1 MNRHAVILVA
11 LVQLAASCVA
21 PRHHVQTAVSLERQ
35 AETALAAGDQERALS
50 LYLQAAEH
58 WRGVG
63 NHKIY
68 AATLDSIARIHK
80 NRGDFDLA
88 VDAWQMALGV
98 AKYAK
103 DTDTVLRTLANLGIA
118 HSAWGRYG
126 EALTFYEESL
136 ALAETLKHDASI
148 ARIHNNIGTVYR
160 YQGKLEEA
168 LERFRKALAIDRRL
182 RDEGAIAARMANVGT
197 VYMDR
202 GDYEQARKHYETAL
216 AAARKLGDEDKIAVR
231 LNNMGAASYSLGDYE
246 AALKY
251 YREALEL
258 HDKLGQ
264 RHEAATVLSN
274 MGSAYW
280 YLERYGDA
288 EQALSRS
295 IEIKESLRKGA
306 TGDIRR
312 DYLASQIDTYE
323 WLTSTHVRAG
333 AFEKG
338 LLAADSSRA
347 KYLVDQLLSAG
358 KDAKLSDPKALTT
371 GYLQQLARDAAVVY
385 FANVGWNHL
394 LRFVATTDG
403 VTATEI
409 DTTSML
415 ARLAPADGRGDATS
429 LKGNRDALATA
440 ITAYRE
446 LLASVRPA
454 DDAERD
460 RQARILFDALL
471 GDDRALTSRSHLVFV
486 PDGSLAFLPFETL
499 RTKRGYL
506 IEDRLV
512 TYTPSLAV
520 AELIRHRQTAGGKHA
535 VLAMGGAVYNET
547 AQQEPAE
554 KLPRGHI
561 AWDAQRRQARGLALT
576 ETYAGLGYGT
586 FADLPGTR
594 REVNGIAR
602 IVPGTNVLLG
612 PSVTEARIK
621 RMSRD
626 GELANYRTL
635 HFATHGIAL
644 PETPSLSALVLSRT
658 KKAME
663 GEDGFLTMAEIGKLR
678 IDAEQVVLSAC
689 DTGLGKLYA
698 GEGVVGLTQAF
709 FVAGARAVAVSLWE
723 VPDDSTAE
731 LMLSA
736 YDTMQTKGRSF
747 AQAMAEAKRALING
761 RVGGGRFSRPYYW
774 APFVHYGSWSAGAQS
789 R

>member
-1 MNRHAVILVA
+1 MNRAVILVA
-11 LVQLAASCVA
+11 LMQLATGCTF
-21 PRHHVQTAVSLERQ
+21 PQRHIETAVSLERQ
-35 AETALAAGDQERALS
+35 AESALAAGDQERALS

-58 WRGVG
+58 WRSVG

-88 VDAWQMALGV
+88 VDAWQMALSV

-103 DTDTVLRTLANLGIA
+103 DTDTVLRTLANLGIV
-118 HSAWGRYG
+118 HSAWGRYD
-126 EALTFYEESL
+126 EALQFYEESL
-136 ALAETLKHDASI
+136 ELAQTLKHDASI
-148 ARIHNNIGTVYR
+148 ARLHNNIGTVYR
-160 YQGKLEEA
+160 YQGKLDEA
-168 LERFRKALAIDRRL
+168 LARFQKALAIDRRL
-182 RDEGAIAARMANVGT
+182 GDEGAIAARMANIGT

-202 GDYEQARKHYETAL
+202 GDYAQARKHYETAL
-216 AAARKLGDEDKIAVR
+216 AAARKVGDEDKIAVR

-246 AALKY
+246 GALNF

-258 HDKLGQ
+258 HNKLGQ

-280 YLERYGDA
+280 YLERYGEA
-288 EQALSRS
+288 EQALVRS
-295 IEIKESLRKGA
+295 IDIKESLRKGA

-347 KYLVDQLLSAG
+347 KYLTDQLLSAG
-358 KDAKLSDPKALTT
+358 KQSTLSDPKALTK
-371 GYLQQLARDAAVVY
+371 GYLKELGKDAAVVY
-385 FANVGWNHL
+385 FANVGWNKL

-415 ARLAPADGRGDATS
+415 ARLAPGAGRGDAKS
-429 LKGNRDALATA
+429 LKGNRDALANA
-440 ITAYRE
+440 IMAYRE
-446 LLASVRPA
+446 LLTSIEPA

-460 RQARILFDALL
+460 RQARIFFDVLL
-471 GDDRALTSRSHLVFV
+471 SDDRALTSRSRLVVV

-499 RTKRGYL
+499 RTKKGYL

-520 AELIRHRQTAGGKHA
+520 AELVRHRQAPHGKHP
-535 VLAMGGAVYNET
+535 VLAVGGAVYAPKTEKDRV
-547 AQQEPAE
+547 AQ
-554 KLPRGHI
+554 LPRGQV
-561 AWDAQRRQARGLALT
+561 AWDARRRQARGLVLT
-576 ETYAGLGYGT
+576 DTYAELGYGS

-594 REVNGIAR
+594 NEVNGIAR
-602 IVPGTNVLLG
+602 IVPDTNVLLG

-621 RMSRD
+621 RMSRE
-626 GELANYRTL
+626 GALASYRML

-644 PETPSLSALVLSRT
+644 PETPSLSALVLSQT

-663 GEDGFLTMAEIGKLR
+663 GEDGFLTMAEIAKLR

-698 GEGVVGLTQAF
+698 GEGVVGLTQSF

-723 VPDDSTAE
+723 VADDSTAE

-736 YDTMQTKGRSF
+736 YDTMQTKGLSF
-747 AQAMAEAKRALING
+747 AQAMAEAKRGLITG
-761 RVGGGRFSRPYYW
+761 RLGGGRFSRPYYW
-774 APFVHYGSWSAGAQS
+774 APFVHYGSWSAGARS

>member
-1 MNRHAVILVA
+1 MFRHAVMVVA
-11 LVQLAASCVA
+11 LAAGCALPKHRVES
-21 PRHHVQTAVSLERQ
+21 AVSFERQ
-35 AETALAAGDQERALS
+35 AEAALAAGDQERALS

-103 DTDTVLRTLANLGIA
+103 ETDTVLRTLANLGIA
-118 HSAWGRYG
+118 HSAWGRYD
-126 EALTFYEESL
+126 EALKFYEESL
-136 ALAETLKHDASI
+136 QLAETLKHDASI
-148 ARIHNNIGTVYR
+148 ARLHNNIGTVYR
-160 YQGKLEEA
+160 YQGKLDDA
-168 LERFRKALAIDRRL
+168 LERFQKALKIDRRL
-182 RDEGAIAARMANVGT
+182 RDEGAIAARLANIGT

-202 GDYEQARKHYETAL
+202 GEYAKARKQFETAL

-231 LNNMGAASYSLGDYE
+231 LNNVGAASYSLGDYE
-246 AALKY
+246 GALKH
-251 YREALEL
+251 YREALEI
-258 HDKLGQ
+258 HNKLGQ

-280 YLERYGDA
+280 YLERYGEA
-288 EQALSRS
+288 EEVLSRS
-295 IEIKESLRKGA
+295 IDIKESLRKGA

-323 WLTSTHVRAG
+323 WLTSTYVRAG
-333 AFEKG
+333 SFDKA
-338 LLAADSSRA
+338 LAAADSSRA
-347 KYLVDQLLSAG
+347 KYLTDQLLGAG
-358 KDAKLSDPKALTT
+358 KELGEPKALTE
-371 GYLQQLARDAAVVY
+371 GYLKQLGSDTAVVY
-385 FANVGWNHL
+385 FANVGWNQL
-394 LRFVATTDG
+394 LRFVATADG

-409 DTTSML
+409 DTTAML
-415 ARLAPADGRGDATS
+415 ARLAPSGETDATS
-429 LKGNRDALATA
+429 LKGNRDALANA
-440 ITAYRE
+440 IKAYRE
-446 LLASVRPA
+446 LVISVAPA

-460 RQARILFDALL
+460 RQARVFYDSLL
-471 GDDRALTSRSHLVFV
+471 GDARALTSRSHLVFV

-499 RTKRGYL
+499 RSKKGYL

-520 AELIRHRQTAGGKHA
+520 AELIRHRKKADSKHA
-535 VLAMGGAVYNET
+535 VLAMGGAEYEEMTET
-547 AQQEPAE
+547 KPVAE
-554 KLPRGHI
+554 ASRGQS
-561 AWDAQRRQARGLALT
+561 AWDGRRRQERGLVLT
-576 ETYAGLGYGT
+576 ETYAELGYGS
-586 FADLPGTR
+586 FSNLPGTR
-594 REVNGIAR
+594 KEVDGIAR
-602 IVPGTNVLLG
+602 IVSDTKVLLG
-612 PSVTEARIK
+612 SSVTETHIK

-626 GELANYRTL
+626 GELAKYRTL

-644 PETPSLSALVLSRT
+644 PETPSLSALVLSQT
-658 KKAME
+658 AKARE
-663 GEDGFLTMAEIGKLR
+663 GDDGFLTMAEIAKLR

-689 DTGLGKLYA
+689 ETGLGKLYA
-698 GEGVVGLTQAF
+698 GEGVVGLTQSF

-723 VPDDSTAE
+723 VADDSTAE

-747 AQAMAEAKRALING
+747 AQAMADAKRGLIK
-761 RVGGGRFSRPYYW
+761 GGRFSRPYYW
-774 APFVHYGSWSAGAQS
+774 APFVHYGSWS

>member
-1 MNRHAVILVA
+1 MSRRAVMLVA
-11 LVQLAASCVA
+11 FVGLAAGCAMPQHRVE
-21 PRHHVQTAVSLERQ
+21 TAVSFERQ
-35 AETALAAGDQERALS
+35 AEVALAAGDQERALS
-50 LYLQAAEH
+50 FYQQAAEH

-88 VDAWQMALGV
+88 VDAWQMALSV

-118 HSAWGRYG
+118 HSAWGRYD
-126 EALTFYEESL
+126 EALQFYEESL
-136 ALAETLKHDASI
+136 QLAETLKHDASI
-148 ARIHNNIGTVYR
+148 ARLHNNIGTVYR
-160 YQGKLEEA
+160 YQGKLDEA
-168 LERFRKALAIDRRL
+168 LDRYQRALAIDRRL
-182 RDEGAIAARMANVGT
+182 GDEGAIAARMANIGT

-202 GDYEQARKHYETAL
+202 GDYKQARKHYETSL
-216 AAARKLGDEDKIAVR
+216 AAARKIGDQNKIAVR
-231 LNNMGAASYSLGDYE
+231 LNNLGAASYSLGDYE
-246 AALKY
+246 GALTY

-258 HDKLGQ
+258 HNKLGQ

-274 MGSAYW
+274 IGSAYW
-280 YLERYGDA
+280 YLERYRDA
-288 EQALSRS
+288 EQELTRS
-295 IEIKESLRKGA
+295 IDIKESLRKGA

-323 WLTSTHVRAG
+323 WLTSTYVRAS

-347 KYLVDQLLSAG
+347 KYLTDQLLSAG
-358 KDAKLSDPKALTT
+358 KATTLSDPKALTK
-371 GYLQQLARDAAVVY
+371 GYLQQLGKDTAVVY
-385 FANVGWNHL
+385 FANVGWNQL

-403 VTATEI
+403 VTAAEI
-409 DTTSML
+409 DTTAML
-415 ARLAPADGRGDATS
+415 ARLAPRAGQVDASS
-429 LKGNRDALATA
+429 LKGNRDALANA
-440 ITAYRE
+440 IMAYRE
-446 LLASVRPA
+446 LLTSVDPS

-471 GDDRALTSRSHLVFV
+471 GDDRALTTRSRLVFV

-499 RTKRGYL
+499 RTKKGYL

-520 AELIRHRQTAGGKHA
+520 AELIRQREKSAGKHA
-535 VLAMGGAVYNET
+535 VLAMGGAAYDQTTHNKPVDK
-547 AQQEPAE
+547 P
-554 KLPRGHI
+554 PRGQL
-561 AWDAQRRQARGLALT
+561 AWDAHRRQDRGLVLT
-576 ETYAGLGYGT
+576 DTYAGLGYGS

-594 REVNGIAR
+594 KEVNGIKR
-602 IVPGTNVLLG
+602 IVPDTEVLLG
-612 PSVTEARIK
+612 SSVTEARIK

-626 GELANYRTL
+626 GELANYRVL

-644 PETPSLSALVLSRT
+644 PETPSLSALVLSQT
-658 KKAME
+658 KTME
-663 GEDGFLTMAEIGKLR
+663 GEDGFLTMAEIAKLR
-678 IDAEQVVLSAC
+678 TDAEQVVLSAC

-723 VPDDSTAE
+723 VADDSTAE

-736 YDTMQTKGRSF
+736 YDTIQTKGRSF
-747 AQAMAEAKRALING
+747 AQAMAEAKRSLING
-761 RVGGGRFSRPYYW
+761 RLGGGRFARPYYW
-774 APFVHYGSWSAGAQS
+774 APFVHYGSWSAGAPS